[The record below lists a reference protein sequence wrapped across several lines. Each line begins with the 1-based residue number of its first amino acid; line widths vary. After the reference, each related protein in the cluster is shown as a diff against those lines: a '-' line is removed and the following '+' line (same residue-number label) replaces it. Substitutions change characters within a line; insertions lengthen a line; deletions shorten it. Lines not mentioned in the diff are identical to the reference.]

1 MRAGGRHGPPRM
13 KLSPQQTAPARMT
26 AAAWQFDPRRH
37 ARSLFWRG
45 WGISQIADEFA
56 LHGVASEKG
65 APFARSTI
73 ESWKQRD
80 GWEDAPSI
88 RKIEDGIEIRLL
100 TLIAKEKKT
109 SGDLVEMDA
118 LARQIESLARVRR
131 YEAPGGHTGDLNE
144 KVNNRNAGERKAR
157 APKNYFS
164 EEQAAELKRLFLDG
178 LYDYQRLWWDEKDQR
193 TRMILKSRQIGA
205 TYYFAFE
212 ALIDAIETGRNQ
224 IFLSASK
231 AQAHQFRTYIVSFA
245 KLVGVALTGD
255 PMLITSALRPQDEAA
270 AELHFLGTNFRTAQ
284 GRHGNFYFD
293 EFFWVHSFEELNKVA
308 SGMATHKK
316 WRKTYFSTPSTIA
329 HLAYPYWTGERR
341 NRRRKKADQFKID
354 VSHAALAAGSV
365 GPDRIWR
372 HIVTIHDA
380 EAGGCDLF
388 DIEELEDEYAPD
400 EFANLFLCQFVDD
413 SLSAFKFNDLIAC
426 GCDSLV
432 EWEDFNPEAGR
443 PYGNRGVWAG
453 YDPQDSDDG
462 DNAALVIAAPPRAEG
477 GVFRILERHQL
488 RGLDF
493 EQQAE
498 FIKAVLSRYT
508 CTYLGID
515 AKGVGAGV
523 YQLLA
528 KPGAMPGCNVAK
540 IEYSLELKAA
550 MIMKAQNV
558 IRRGRLAFDAGLLD
572 VVSAFVS
579 IKKTL
584 TASGR
589 SITFKAGRGG
599 ADGHADLAWSTM
611 HILMNEPL
619 DGKAPAKGTM
629 EIIE

>member
-1 MRAGGRHGPPRM
+1 MPYQPEPGG
-13 KLSPQQTAPARMT
+13 LT
-26 AAAWQFDPRRH
+26 AAWKFDPRRH
-37 ARSLFWRG
+37 ARSLYWRG
-45 WGISQIADEFA
+45 WGVSQIAAEFA
-56 LHGVASEKG
+56 LHGVASDNGK
-65 APFARSTI
+65 ALPRATI

-80 GWEDAPSI
+80 RWDDAPSI
-88 RKIEDGIEIRLL
+88 SKIEDGLEIRLL

-109 SGDLVEMDA
+109 SADLVEMDA

-131 YEAPGGHTGDLNE
+131 YEQPGGHSGDLNE
-144 KVNNRNAGERKAR
+144 KVGNRNAGARKK
-157 APKNYFS
+157 PKKNHFTA
-164 EEQAAELKRLFLDG
+164 EQAAELKRIFLEG
-178 LYDYQRLWWDEKDQR
+178 LYDYQLTWWNALSQR

-231 AQAHQFRTYIVSFA
+231 AQAHQFRSYIVSFA
-245 KLVGVALTGD
+245 KLVGVTLGGD
-255 PMLITSALRPQDEAA
+255 PMLITSDLRPEEEAA

-316 WRKTYFSTPSTIA
+316 WRKTYFSTPSSVA
-329 HLAYPYWTGERR
+329 HPAYPYWTGERR
-341 NRRRKKADQFKID
+341 NRRRKKEERVSID

-372 HIVTIHDA
+372 HIVNILDA

-388 DIEELEDEYAPD
+388 DIDELRDEYAPD
-400 EFANLFLCQFVDD
+400 EFANLFMCDFVDD
-413 SLSAFKFNDLIAC
+413 SQSAFRFNDMIAC
-426 GCDSLV
+426 GADSLV
-432 EWEDFNPEAGR
+432 DWTDFNIEAAR
-443 PYGNRGVWAG
+443 PYGNRAVWAG
-453 YDPQDSDDG
+453 YDPQESENG
-462 DNAALVIAAPPRAEG
+462 DNAALVIAAPPLMEG
-477 GVFRILERHQL
+477 GQFRILERHPL

-498 FIKAVLSRYT
+498 FIKAMLSRYN

-515 AKGVGAGV
+515 ATGVGAGV

-528 KPGAMPGCNVAK
+528 KPGAMPGCAVAK
-540 IEYSLELKAA
+540 IEYSLELKAQ

-558 IRRGRLAFDAGLLD
+558 IRRGRLLFDVGYLD
-572 VVSAFVS
+572 IVSAFVS

-584 TASGR
+584 TTSGR
-589 SITFKAGRGG
+589 NVTFKAGRGG
-599 ADGHADLAWSTM
+599 DDGHADLAWATM

-619 DGKAPAKGTM
+619 DGKEKPRSTM

>member
-1 MRAGGRHGPPRM
+1 MTGPF
-13 KLSPQQTAPARMT
+13 LPQPGAPAT
-26 AAAWQFDPRRH
+26 AWQFDPRRH
-37 ARSLFWRG
+37 ARSLYWRG
-45 WGISQIADEFA
+45 WGIQQIADEFA
-56 LHGVASEKG
+56 LHGVTGDTGG
-65 APFARSTI
+65 AIPRATI
-73 ESWKQRD
+73 AAWKQRD
-80 GWEDAPSI
+80 KWDDAPSI
-88 RKIEDGIEIRLL
+88 RKIEDGLEIRLL

-109 SGDLVEMDA
+109 SGDLVEMEA
-118 LARQIESLARVRR
+118 LSRQIESLARVRR
-131 YEAPGGHTGDLNE
+131 FEQPGGHSGDINE
-144 KVNNRNAGERKAR
+144 KVGNRNAGPRKKAK
-157 APKNYFS
+157 KNHFTA
-164 EEQAAELKRLFLDG
+164 EQAAELKRIFLEG
-178 LYDYQRLWWDEKDQR
+178 CYDYQLTWWNALSQR

-231 AQAHQFRTYIVSFA
+231 AQAHQFRSYIVSFA

-255 PMLITSALRPQDEAA
+255 PMLITSDLRPEEEAA

-316 WRKTYFSTPSTIA
+316 WRKTYFSTPSSVA
-329 HLAYPYWTGERR
+329 HPAYPYWTGERR
-341 NRRRKKADQFKID
+341 NRRRKKEDRVEID
-354 VSHAALAAGSV
+354 VSHAALSEKGSV

-372 HIVTIHDA
+372 HIVNIEDA
-380 EAGGCDLF
+380 ERGGCDLF
-388 DIEELEDEYAPD
+388 DIDELRDEYAPD
-400 EFANLFLCQFVDD
+400 EFANLFMCDFVDD
-413 SLSAFKFNDLIAC
+413 SMSAFKFNDMIAC

-432 EWEDFNPEAGR
+432 EWTDFDIEAAR
-443 PYGNRGVWAG
+443 PYGNRAVWAG
-453 YDPQDSDDG
+453 YDPQESENG
-462 DNAALVIAAPPRAEG
+462 DNAGLVIAAPPVVEG
-477 GVFRILERHQL
+477 GKFRVLERHQL

-498 FIKAVLSRYT
+498 FIKAVLSRYN
-508 CTYLGID
+508 CTYLGVD

-528 KPGAMPGCNVAK
+528 KPGALPGCSVAK
-540 IEYSLELKAA
+540 IEYSLEVKAG

-558 IRRGRLAFDAGLLD
+558 IRRGRMQFDASFLD
-572 VVSAFVS
+572 IVSAFVS

-584 TASGR
+584 TTSGR
-589 SITFKAGRGG
+589 NVTFKAGRGG
-599 ADGHADLAWSTM
+599 NDGHADLAWAVM

-619 DGKAPAKGTM
+619 DGKEKPKGTM